1 MGSVRKSGGKFIF
14 AAKKMID
21 TETLLRAFLPAWLFD
36 YFEVV
41 KLEQKS
47 EGLHIYLDEKKVIP
61 EAFANRQLRS
71 HGFDDSITVQDFPI
85 KGKEVYLHLR
95 RRRWLDVNTNEI
107 ISRKFDIT
115 HQGTRLTKEFVSFLK
130 ATNRE

>member
-1 MGSVRKSGGKFIF
+1 
-14 AAKKMID
+14 MID
-21 TETLLRAFLPAWLFD
+21 TETLLRAFLPTWLFD

-41 KLEQKS
+41 NLEQKS
-47 EGLHIYLDEKKVIP
+47 EGLHLYLDEKKVIP
-61 EAFANRQLRS
+61 EVFVNRRLIS
-71 HGFDDSITVQDFPI
+71 HGFDDSVTIQDFPI

-107 ISRKFDIT
+107 LSRKFDIT
-115 HQGTRLTKEFVSFLK
+115 HHGTRLTKEFVAFLK